1 MRADGIDSGFVLL
14 FVTGAGDARRNRID
28 REVRITRVQ
37 GRWCGARV
45 IAPMSAFVTF
55 FFN

>member
-55 FFN
+55 FF